1 MSPHITTSTCITI
14 DDDNHSGLEIISEDH
29 TAKTT
34 STGSLIKGTTITRGP
49 ITQFHGESWTHPYPP
64 IVRSGL
70 VLAHDLPYFEYKN
83 MDRAAIVIAKKFQ
96 LPNLEDQIKLDADRM
111 AKCKIDSGTF
121 AISCWSNSPKEEV
134 LDAICRRL
142 KDKSLKYVCVANERE
157 DYKAIPRLH
166 IQILLRTI
174 LMTNKSFMNDCIPCG
189 VKYKITR
196 SDRAWNEYLKKG
208 CDFVE
213 FGSFESSCNS
223 PENLEWPEPKTKTN
237 KRKAELSP
245 EIATEALQLSGQDYR
260 NGLNHIMDSDPPYA
274 ANHLMRHEKN
284 FRYADKRRRTELARQ
299 NIYDKEFCWGHSFPN
314 CTLKLKDDMDD
325 WLYTDFKGYG
335 RSKALA
341 LVGGTGLGKTSFA
354 LSLNGVANHCR
365 GAFDYDQWNDDAD
378 YIIFDDIPWSDFRKN
393 GYPSKRSLLTGQNF
407 VSHRDYKGKP
417 MRLHTQTPIIVLLNP
432 DSAGPLLAE
441 AITPEEIACK
451 AFWDERIT
459 VRVMGPGEYF
469 YKPEPRNSRRDISSS
484 IPPHM
489 IQFREFQD
497 RWLERRQSEAANQT
511 ESSISVS
518 PKVSTTNN
526 NILVIDLT
534 SDSHLAIEATTA
546 TNLDVYAIIAIEIL
560 EIILTTLEL
569 VEGEI

>member
-14 DDDNHSGLEIISEDH
+14 DDDNHSGLEIISEGRYVSEVTYIISPINYMTSDH

-174 LMTNKSFMNDCIPCG
+174 LMTNKSFMNDCI
-189 VKYKITR
+189 R
-196 SDRAWNEYLKKG
+196 

-365 GAFDYDQWNDDAD
+365 GVFDYDQWNDDAD

-417 MRLHTQTPIIVLLNP
+417 MRLNTQKPIIVLLNP
-432 DSAGPLLAE
+432 DRAGPLLAE

>member
-1 MSPHITTSTCITI
+1 
-14 DDDNHSGLEIISEDH
+14 
-29 TAKTT
+29 
-34 STGSLIKGTTITRGP
+34 
-49 ITQFHGESWTHPYPP
+49 
-64 IVRSGL
+64 
-70 VLAHDLPYFEYKN
+70 
-83 MDRAAIVIAKKFQ
+83 
-96 LPNLEDQIKLDADRM
+96 
-111 AKCKIDSGTF
+111 
-121 AISCWSNSPKEEV
+121 
-134 LDAICRRL
+134 
-142 KDKSLKYVCVANERE
+142 
-157 DYKAIPRLH
+157 
-166 IQILLRTI
+166 
-174 LMTNKSFMNDCIPCG
+174 
-189 VKYKITR
+189 
-196 SDRAWNEYLKKG
+196 
-208 CDFVE
+208 VE

-341 LVGGTGLGKTSFA
+341 LVGGTGLD
-354 LSLNGVANHCR
+354 R
-365 GAFDYDQWNDDAD
+365 
-378 YIIFDDIPWSDFRKN
+378 
-393 GYPSKRSLLTGQNF
+393 
-407 VSHRDYKGKP
+407 
-417 MRLHTQTPIIVLLNP
+417 
-432 DSAGPLLAE
+432 AGPLLAE